1 MAFSS
6 AEKLIVEF
14 RIPVVIEC
22 TLEPVT
28 NISIGLERNCINE
41 FEEILCLDESL
52 SAESG
57 WVADPKKS

>member
-6 AEKLIVEF
+6 AEKLIEES

-22 TLEPVT
+22 ILEPVT
-28 NISIGLERNCINE
+28 NISIGLERNYINE
-41 FEEILCLDESL
+41 FQEILCLAENL